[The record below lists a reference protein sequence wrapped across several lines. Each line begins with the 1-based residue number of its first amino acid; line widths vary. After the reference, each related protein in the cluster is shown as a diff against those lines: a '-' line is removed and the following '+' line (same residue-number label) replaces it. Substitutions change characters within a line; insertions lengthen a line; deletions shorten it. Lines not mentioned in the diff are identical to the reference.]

1 MARYIDEIVYQQ
13 KDKSFEFGILE
24 NSQNR
29 YYEPFEFSGISEVKQ
44 TFSGREYK
52 YMGSHNIWNWL
63 CDKEVETEVFYDK
76 QNDQFFGVFE
86 VQQ

>member
-1 MARYIDEIVYQQ
+1 MVKYIDEIVYQQ
-13 KDKSFEFGILE
+13 KDKSFEFGVLE
-24 NSQNR
+24 NCSDR
-29 YYEPFEFSGISEVKQ
+29 HYEPFEFSGISEVKQ

-63 CDKEVETEVFYDK
+63 YGKEVKTEVFYNK
-76 QNDQFFGVFE
+76 PNDQFFGVFK